1 MTVLVH
7 DYTILVAVTL
17 PYCLIDKQRTCC
29 TAWSTVLKLEI
40 HGFEVWT
47 LIYNIIDYI
56 RNQSWICTLHI
67 LIPRAATEHTFPH
80 LRVQNDSLQ
89 NTIYKTSY
97 TVTHPAAS
105 SLYLL
110 PKLGSQLWLEE
121 DKALSHHV
129 RGFKIIHFTI
139 KKESRSSKLRLL
151 NKLGVHKT

>member
-1 MTVLVH
+1 MALLVH
-7 DYTILVAVTL
+7 DYTILVVVTL
-17 PYCLIDKQRTCC
+17 LYCLIEKHRICRI
-29 TAWSTVLKLEI
+29 AWSTVLKLEI

-80 LRVQNDSLQ
+80 LRVQNDSLR
-89 NTIYKTSY
+89 NTIYTPSY

-110 PKLGSQLWLEE
+110 PKLRSQHWLDE

-129 RGFKIIHFTI
+129 PVYKIIHFTI
-139 KKESRSSKLRLL
+139 KKKSRVQS
-151 NKLGVHKT
+151 